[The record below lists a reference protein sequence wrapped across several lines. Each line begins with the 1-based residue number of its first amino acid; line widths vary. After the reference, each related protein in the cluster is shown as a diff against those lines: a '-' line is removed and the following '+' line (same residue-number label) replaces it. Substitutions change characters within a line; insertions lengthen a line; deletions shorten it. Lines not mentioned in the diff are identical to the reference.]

1 MEVLKGVF
9 RGSQNLLENARNQTN
24 GCKKS
29 CRLCQL
35 RNKNISA
42 VIIAY
47 NDYPA
52 VYRCIKSLK
61 GQVSTICIVD
71 NSTIKDQFAYNTD
84 EVIYIKNEN
93 NIGLDKALNI
103 GVKEVLKRQIDWV
116 LLLDQ
121 DSVVDKN
128 MLNNMLNSFD
138 NADDQSIAQIVP
150 LVYDINRDKYLPSL
164 IYNKFSLEKIDR
176 PQQDTFVD
184 FQITSGS
191 LIRKEIFEKI
201 GFMDETFFIDYID
214 FDYCFRIRSSK
225 HKILLSKDALLTHS
239 LGKKSNKMGIDFIEH
254 ASIRI
259 FYQVK
264 NRLILMKRYG
274 HIFPFFVISETRNLI
289 FKFFKIII
297 LENDKKEKL
306 QNYFRGLLKGLK

>member
-1 MEVLKGVF
+1 MRK
-9 RGSQNLLENARNQTN
+9 N
-24 GCKKS
+24 
-29 CRLCQL
+29 
-35 RNKNISA
+35 NISA

-47 NDYPA
+47 NDHSA
-52 VYRCIKSLK
+52 VHRCIESLK
-61 GQVSTICIVD
+61 GQVSTICVVD
-71 NSTIKDQFAYNTD
+71 NSTIEDQFVYNLE
-84 EVIYIKNEN
+84 EVIYIKNET
-93 NIGLDKALNI
+93 NIGLGKALNI

-121 DSVVDKN
+121 DSMVDKD
-128 MLNNMLNSFD
+128 MLSNMLNSFD
-138 NADDQSIAQIVP
+138 NADDQNIAQIVP
-150 LVYDINRDKYLPSL
+150 LVYDNNTAKYLPSL
-164 IYNKFSLEKIDR
+164 IYNKFSLEKIDK

-191 LIRKEIFEKI
+191 LVRKEIFNKI

-214 FDYCFRIRSSK
+214 FDYCFRIK
-225 HKILLSKDALLTHS
+225 NFKYKILLSKDALLTHS
-239 LGKKSNKMGIDFIEH
+239 LGKKSNKMGIQFIEH

-259 FYQVK
+259 FYQVR

-274 HIFPFFVISETRNLI
+274 HVFPFFVISETRNLI